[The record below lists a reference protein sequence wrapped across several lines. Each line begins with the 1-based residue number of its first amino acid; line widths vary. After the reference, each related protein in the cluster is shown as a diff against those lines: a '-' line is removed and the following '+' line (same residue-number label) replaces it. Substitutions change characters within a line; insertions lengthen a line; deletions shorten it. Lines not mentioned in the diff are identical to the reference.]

1 MTKYRVYIKEA
12 EEDLVGSS
20 GFKLGY
26 ITPKGKSR
34 VDTQYTSII
43 TDYFI
48 PIEYGARYEMIRTS
62 GSSYK
67 PIYYI
72 CEYNSNYEYIGNST
86 SGWSHS
92 SIPMQ
97 LRNGNATES
106 YLKKIYTP
114 SENARYIKIQTE
126 ENTSGYAYEYMFLKM
141 QKPILIHDS
150 MSPNK
155 EDHLLNCNL
164 RLEDCSAG
172 SLEFTIWPGH
182 SYYKNKIN
190 IWTDT
195 IYVTRTYNNGS
206 EHIIWDGRVI
216 SEDVSTDMMINYHC
230 EGALAY
236 LNDFRVNEVSQPILL
251 TIADFIFN
259 YIISYHNDISIT
271 QNRMDRSLYYGKDSG
286 ELIDSASILCDYGV
300 KYTIQPNRESGLKW
314 INDIKE
320 AFGGHYKIRYRS
332 YDSPYDDIVCRCFTY
347 VQKFDGYIKIKN
359 WNDIPTTGQ
368 PKFRTIAKGTSI
380 FYKNPKTNDI
390 SIYKVNRT
398 FVNDPNKIINDYIA
412 SRYLLPI
419 GGIISNVANENLT
432 SDADEYWII
441 NNNYVIQ
448 YPYKDRYQKIYAK
461 FGSEIFGASK
471 STEIN
476 DFASVIIPRGV
487 QGTTSSDTSTNVYI
501 NTKGIFIDGK
511 QKKFNDYISGNGEL
525 SDRSLI
531 KKYGVVKAVVDFEGA
546 NTPKKLYN
554 QAQEWFRELKNKL
567 ISKSISITLSGLS
580 KLVNNSHPDPLSD
593 PEYIDIWARVYATIP
608 ELGITET
615 DPEIYYVSS
624 LDIPLDDYL
633 NTSITLIN
641 NADLISNQN
650 ISNGDIKGT
659 SKGIIDSSS
668 SS

>member
-12 EEDLVGSS
+12 EEDLVGNK
-20 GFKLGY
+20 GFDFGY
-26 ITPKGKSR
+26 INAATGESIKNTS
-34 VDTQYTSII
+34 DTSII
-43 TDYFI
+43 TNYFI
-48 PIEYGARYEMIRTS
+48 PIEYGTRYEMIRTS
-62 GSSYK
+62 GSSTN

-72 CEYNSNYEYIGNST
+72 CEYDSNYQYIRNST
-86 SGWSHS
+86 SGWSYG

-114 SENARYIKIQTE
+114 SENAKYIKIQTE
-126 ENTSGYAYEYMFLKM
+126 SKTSSFAYEYMFLKM

-164 RLEDCSAG
+164 HLEDCSAG

-195 IYVTRTYNNGS
+195 LYVTRTYNNGS
-206 EHIIWDGRVI
+206 ERIIWDGRVI

-332 YDSPYDDIVCRCFTY
+332 YDSPYDDIICRCFTY

-359 WNDIPTTGQ
+359 WNNIPITGQ
-368 PKFRTIAKGTSI
+368 SKFRNVAEGTSI
-380 FYKNPKTNDI
+380 FYKNVNSILIYRANKTFAKEQTTIGN
-390 SIYKVNRT
+390 
-398 FVNDPNKIINDYIA
+398 YIA
-412 SRYLLPI
+412 NGYLSRIYEEAPK
-419 GGIISNVANENLT
+419 VANENLT
-432 SDADEYWII
+432 SDAYEYWVID
-441 NNNYVIQ
+441 NTYVIQ
-448 YPYKDRYQKIYAK
+448 YPYRNRYQKIYAK
-461 FGSEIFGASK
+461 FGSEIFEASK

-511 QKKFNDYISGNGEL
+511 QKEFNDYINGNGEL

-546 NTPKKLYN
+546 NTPRKLYN

-593 PEYIDIWARVYATIP
+593 PEYIDIWTRVYATIP
-608 ELGITET
+608 ELGITEN

-668 SS
+668 

>member
-12 EEDLVGSS
+12 EEDLVGNK
-20 GFKLGY
+20 GFNLGY
-26 ITPKGKSR
+26 ISSGESH

-48 PIEYGARYEMIRTS
+48 PVERDARYEMIRTS
-62 GSSYK
+62 GSNEE

-72 CEYNSNYEYIGNST
+72 CEYDSNYQYIRNST
-86 SGWSHS
+86 SGWSYG

-106 YLKKIYTP
+106 YLKKIYMP
-114 SENARYIKIQTE
+114 SENAKYIKIQTVS
-126 ENTSGYAYEYMFLKM
+126 NTSGYAYEYMFLKM

-150 MSPNK
+150 ISPNK

-164 RLEDCSAG
+164 HLEDCSAG

-236 LNDFRVNEVSQPILL
+236 LNDFRVNEVSQPISL

-286 ELIDSASILCDYGV
+286 ELIDNASILCDYGV

-332 YDSPYDDIVCRCFTY
+332 HDSPYDDIICRCFTY

-368 PKFRTIAKGTSI
+368 SKFRTVAEGTSI
-380 FYKNPKTNDI
+380 FYIDVRSVQIYRVNKTFI
-390 SIYKVNRT
+390 KESQSIDDYTRT
-398 FVNDPNKIINDYIA
+398 G
-412 SRYLLPI
+412 YLLWVNSNEI
-419 GGIISNVANENLT
+419 GKAINENLT
-432 SDADEYWII
+432 SDAYEYWII

-461 FGSEIFGASK
+461 FGSEIFEASK

-501 NTKGIFIDGK
+501 NTTGIFIDGK
-511 QKKFNDYISGNGEL
+511 EKKFNDYISGNGEL

-546 NTPKKLYN
+546 NTPRKLYN

-580 KLVNNSHPDPLSD
+580 KLVNNSHSDPLSD
-593 PEYIDIWARVYATIP
+593 PEYIDIWTRVYATIP
-608 ELGITET
+608 ELGITEN

-668 SS
+668 

>member
-12 EEDLVGSS
+12 EEDLVGNR
-20 GFKLGY
+20 GFDLGY
-26 ITPKGKSR
+26 INAATGESIKNPS
-34 VDTQYTSII
+34 DTSIV

-48 PIEYGARYEMIRTS
+48 PIEYGVRYEMIRTS
-62 GSSYK
+62 GSSTK

-72 CEYNSNYEYIGNST
+72 CEYDANYQYIRNST
-86 SGWSHS
+86 SGWSYG

-97 LRNGNATES
+97 LRNGKDATS

-114 SENARYIKIQTE
+114 SENAKYIKIQTE
-126 ENTSGYAYEYMFLKM
+126 SKTSSFAYEYMFLKM
-141 QKPILIHDS
+141 QKPVLIHDS

-164 RLEDCSAG
+164 HLEDCSAG

-195 IYVTRTYNNGS
+195 LYVTRTYNNGS

-236 LNDFRVNEVSQPILL
+236 LNDFRLNEVSQPISL

-259 YIISYHNDISIT
+259 YIISYHNDVSIT

-320 AFGGHYKIRYRS
+320 AFGGHYKIRYRP

-368 PKFRTIAKGTSI
+368 SKFRTVAEGTSI
-380 FYKNPKTNDI
+380 FYKNVNNILIYRANKTFAKNQTMTINNYI
-390 SIYKVNRT
+390 SGGYLSRIYT
-398 FVNDPNKIINDYIA
+398 EP
-412 SRYLLPI
+412 SQ
-419 GGIISNVANENLT
+419 NVSNENLT
-432 SDADEYWII
+432 SDVYEYWII

-476 DFASVIIPRGV
+476 NFASVIIPRGV

-501 NTKGIFIDGK
+501 NTQKIFINGN
-511 QKKFNDYISGNGEL
+511 QITFNDYISGNGEL

-580 KLVNNSHPDPLSD
+580 KLVNNSHSDPLSD
-593 PEYIDIWARVYATIP
+593 PEYIDIWTRVYATIP
-608 ELGITET
+608 ELGITEN

-641 NADLISNQN
+641 NIDLISNQN
-650 ISNGDIKGT
+650 VSNGDIKGT

-668 SS
+668 

>member
-12 EEDLVGSS
+12 EEDLVGNK
-20 GFKLGY
+20 GFDFGY
-26 ITPKGKSR
+26 INAATGESIKNPS
-34 VDTQYTSII
+34 DTSII
-43 TDYFI
+43 TNYFI
-48 PIEYGARYEMIRTS
+48 PIEYGTRYEMIRTS
-62 GSSYK
+62 GSSTN

-72 CEYNSNYEYIGNST
+72 CEYDSNYQYIRNST
-86 SGWSHS
+86 SGWSYG

-114 SENARYIKIQTE
+114 SENAKYIKIQTE
-126 ENTSGYAYEYMFLKM
+126 SKTSSFAYEYMFLKM

-164 RLEDCSAG
+164 HLEDCSAG

-347 VQKFDGYIKIKN
+347 VQKFDGYIKIKD

-368 PKFRTIAKGTSI
+368 SKFRTVAEGTSI
-380 FYKNPKTNDI
+380 FYKNVNSILIYRANKTFAKEQTTIGN
-390 SIYKVNRT
+390 
-398 FVNDPNKIINDYIA
+398 YIA
-412 SRYLLPI
+412 NGYLSRIYEEAPK
-419 GGIISNVANENLT
+419 VVNENLT
-432 SDADEYWII
+432 SNAYEYWII

-461 FGSEIFGASK
+461 FGSEIFEASK

-501 NTKGIFIDGK
+501 NTQKIFINGN
-511 QKKFNDYISGNGEL
+511 QITFNDYISGNGEL
-525 SDRSLI
+525 FDRSLI

-546 NTPKKLYN
+546 NTPRKLYN

-567 ISKSISITLSGLS
+567 ISKSISVTLSGLS
-580 KLVNNSHPDPLSD
+580 KLVNNGHPDPLSD
-593 PEYIDIWARVYATIP
+593 PEYIDIWTRVYATIP
-608 ELGITET
+608 ELGITEN

-668 SS
+668 

>member
-12 EEDLVGSS
+12 EEDLVGSK

-26 ITPKGKSR
+26 INGKGESITDDIS
-34 VDTQYTSII
+34 VTSIV

-62 GSSYK
+62 GSSTK

-72 CEYNSNYEYIGNST
+72 CEYDANYQYIDNST
-86 SGWSHS
+86 SYWSYE

-97 LRNGNATES
+97 LRNGDATES

-114 SENARYIKIQTE
+114 SENAKYIKIQTE
-126 ENTSGYAYEYMFLKM
+126 SKTSGFAYEYMFLKM

-164 RLEDCSAG
+164 HLEDCSAG
-172 SLEFTIWPGH
+172 SLEFTIWPDH

-236 LNDFRVNEVSQPILL
+236 LNDFRVNEISRPSSDSDPLPSL

-271 QNRMDRSLYYGKDSG
+271 QNRMDRSFYYGKDSG

-332 YDSPYDDIVCRCFTY
+332 YDSPYDDIICRCFTY

-359 WNDIPTTGQ
+359 WNNIPITGQ
-368 PKFRTIAKGTSI
+368 SRFRTVAEGTSI
-380 FYKNPKTNDI
+380 FYKNVNSILIYRVNKTFSKEQTTIGN
-390 SIYKVNRT
+390 
-398 FVNDPNKIINDYIA
+398 YIA
-412 SRYLLPI
+412 GGYLSRI
-419 GGIISNVANENLT
+419 GGKIPKVANENLT
-432 SDADEYWII
+432 SDAYEYWVI
-441 NNNYVIQ
+441 NNTYVIQ
-448 YPYKDRYQKIYAK
+448 YPYRNRY
-461 FGSEIFGASK
+461 
-471 STEIN
+471 
-476 DFASVIIPRGV
+476 
-487 QGTTSSDTSTNVYI
+487 
-501 NTKGIFIDGK
+501 GK
-511 QKKFNDYISGNGEL
+511 
-525 SDRSLI
+525 R
-531 KKYGVVKAVVDFEGA
+531 
-546 NTPKKLYN
+546 
-554 QAQEWFRELKNKL
+554 
-567 ISKSISITLSGLS
+567 
-580 KLVNNSHPDPLSD
+580 
-593 PEYIDIWARVYATIP
+593 
-608 ELGITET
+608 
-615 DPEIYYVSS
+615 
-624 LDIPLDDYL
+624 
-633 NTSITLIN
+633 
-641 NADLISNQN
+641 
-650 ISNGDIKGT
+650 
-659 SKGIIDSSS
+659 
-668 SS
+668 